1 MQKLPSTGRLN
12 MHTFLA
18 GFFSVYDNPAIKYQQ
33 ILPIFRRVIGERS
46 KILIYTCASHINS
59 VLALV
64 QICQLLPIMSSAGN
78 IIHVLKQ
85 TREKEKY

>member
-1 MQKLPSTGRLN
+1 

-59 VLALV
+59 VLALF

-78 IIHVLKQ
+78 IIHVFKKQ
-85 TREKEKY
+85 TKEKEKY